1 MWLLSQ
7 FLEVDGVLFYLTSW
21 KKDSW
26 IKMGFTRKVNTK
38 TTFLVF
44 RAFLCQTT
52 VIFKWR
58 HKTWRGGK
66 VFRGEFYAEAKSWRE
81 IPEISDTR
89 LLARWR
95 LLHCGQNI
103 CGRARFPEISSL
115 HSAKILQNS
124 VNWKLLQKSGKIAF
138 TEECWKNDGGGECS
152 ENLSLRWNTVCFKK
166 IGGHLEHNQF
176 RHSCWIILYCT
187 FQ

>member
-7 FLEVDGVLFYLTSW
+7 FLKVDRVFFYLTSW

-26 IKMGFTRKVNTK
+26 IKKGFTRKVNTK

-124 VNWKLLQKSGKIAF
+124 VNWKLLQNLAKLHSLKNVGRMRAMVNLVKILVNAEMQF
-138 TEECWKNDGGGECS
+138 ALN
-152 ENLSLRWNTVCFKK
+152 NF
-166 IGGHLEHNQF
+166 GGHLEYNQF
-176 RHSCWIILYCT
+176 THSCWIIL
-187 FQ
+187 

>member
-1 MWLLSQ
+1 MKEKCFTKRSWEKKGKEGGFCKSPNTRLCRIAEHLRSGAGKFDDDYNCALMWLLSQ
-7 FLEVDGVLFYLTSW
+7 FLKVNGVIFYLTSW

-26 IKMGFTRKVNTK
+26 IKMGFTRKVN

-58 HKTWRGGK
+58 HKTWRGWK

-89 LLARWR
+89 LPARWR

-115 HSAKILQNS
+115 HIAKIWQNS
-124 VNWKLLQKSGKIAF
+124 VN
-138 TEECWKNDGGGECS
+138 
-152 ENLSLRWNTVCFKK
+152 
-166 IGGHLEHNQF
+166 
-176 RHSCWIILYCT
+176 
-187 FQ
+187 

>member
-1 MWLLSQ
+1 ME
-7 FLEVDGVLFYLTSW
+7 FFSW
-21 KKDSW
+21 KKGIW
-26 IKMGFTRKVNTK
+26 IKMVATMKVNTQ
-38 TTFLVF
+38 TTFLVY
-44 RAFLCQTT
+44 RVFLCKTT

-58 HKTWRGGK
+58 QKTWRGGK
-66 VFRGEFYAEAKSWRE
+66 VFWGEFYAEAKSWQE
-81 IPEISDTR
+81 IPEISDIL

-138 TEECWKNDGGGECS
+138 TEDCWKNDGGGWCS
-152 ENLSLRWNTVCFKK
+152 ENFSLRGCAFCF
-166 IGGHLEHNQF
+166 GQ
-176 RHSCWIILYCT
+176 
-187 FQ
+187 